1 MINCTCRSPPGRTRT
16 HRQATQIMNTPQC
29 SFRFC
34 GIDLSS
40 QSPKVL
46 FYTTKHWTRHSGTGD
61 WPTDL
66 LSWAVSS
73 IRPMVPLHPGKSHS
87 SYSCPLY
94 DSLDPVWRW
103 SMRGILGPG
112 ALQAQRRV
120 SGSLASGLW
129 LGLHLCGSSTPY
141 CTTHDTGIS
150 CQMPSQSLP
159 WAPGFISI
167 INSLPLSGPSRNS
180 CNPSLDLAATVSR

>member
-73 IRPMVPLHPGKSHS
+73 IRPMVPLHPRQESQFVFMSFIRFITPRVEVVYAG
-87 SYSCPLY
+87 Y
-94 DSLDPVWRW
+94 
-103 SMRGILGPG
+103 PG
-112 ALQAQRRV
+112 SGCS
-120 SGSLASGLW
+120 SGSKTCFW
-129 LGLHLCGSSTPY
+129 V
-141 CTTHDTGIS
+141 TGIRLIVGVTS
-150 CQMPSQSLP
+150 VRKLR
-159 WAPGFISI
+159 AISHDA
-167 INSLPLSGPSRNS
+167 RYR
-180 CNPSLDLAATVSR
+180 D